1 MYNAIEGYTRLRGM
15 LGEEAPTFCD
25 ACFLGLHVVLSA
37 DLLKEKGLNIPD
49 VLIDELNVVVG
60 AQFVRATWEQTSR
73 DREIVGIS

>member
-1 MYNAIEGYTRLRGM
+1 M
-15 LGEEAPTFCD
+15 LDVEAPTFCD

-60 AQFVRATWEQTSR
+60 A
-73 DREIVGIS
+73 